1 MKGNHRFGNVGKIAG
16 AFALGATAAS
26 VAALLLA
33 PASGKVIRRK
43 LGMSFRSLKS
53 SSVRQI
59 KQAKKLLLKK
69 ADHLKEVATEKLGQ
83 TRKWLVQRAVNGNHA
98 PGRVSGAAST
108 SGSHKNAIR
117 RRVLQR
123 T

>member
-1 MKGNHRFGNVGKIAG
+1 MKGNHRFSGIGKTAG
-16 AFALGATAAS
+16 AFALGATTAS

-33 PASGKVIRRK
+33 PASGKALRK
-43 LGMSFRSLKS
+43 RIGMKFRWVKS

-83 TRKWLVQRAVNGNHA
+83 TRKWLVQRAAN
-98 PGRVSGAAST
+98 
-108 SGSHKNAIR
+108 GSHKNAVR
-117 RRVLQR
+117 RRALQDA
-123 T
+123 